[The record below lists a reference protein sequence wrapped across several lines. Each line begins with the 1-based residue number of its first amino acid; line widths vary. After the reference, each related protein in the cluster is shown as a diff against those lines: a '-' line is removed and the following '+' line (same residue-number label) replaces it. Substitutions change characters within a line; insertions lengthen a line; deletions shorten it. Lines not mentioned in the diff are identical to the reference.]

1 MKVLNDIACN
11 LNWIELNFLNLNLNK
26 LKGISLKRIGMQISE
41 ESIENL
47 LVNMVLEQPIYL
59 KM

>member
-1 MKVLNDIACN
+1 
-11 LNWIELNFLNLNLNK
+11 LNLNK
-26 LKGISLKRIGMQISE
+26 LKGSSLKRIGMQISE

-59 KM
+59 KI